1 MNEWSAE
8 HTGFG
13 AALGRPSAQRPPRKR
28 AAAKPTGRKGG
39 VRAWLQ
45 SARAVLVERIT
56 GGVVPASAVREALA
70 GGTLFGQWGLGGDD
84 DFRGYRSEVSSGA
97 QPLRRELDWQ
107 TYAEV
112 VGRSLYA
119 YAANPLGGWLVDK
132 TVDMCV
138 GDQLTFTVNVKP
150 DKLPDTQRSDAQ
162 VNALEQDVRT
172 HLDRFWEHRAHNFRM
187 RAREYATT
195 HLVTGNLLMPVT
207 FLDANPETGVSML
220 GVPTLDLIDAQQ
232 ITRVR
237 SAERS
242 AIVAGEVFYE
252 SMQYGGGP
260 AQGGEAKSLKVIRED
275 ERGEL
280 VGDAFFFPHKSLL
293 NSLAGYPWLMRVLD
307 WLDRQDDFMFKTL
320 DRAGLLNSIVW
331 HMSMDGLTPDQ
342 CRAESDRLTREGLGT
357 NPNMVVV
364 TNEKGSLEAAHP
376 KFEAGDID
384 TFARTLRTH
393 ILGAFSFPESW
404 YSSGGETNRATS
416 ADQTDVTYKSLE
428 TMQGR
433 LLQIYLMPLQFA
445 YDMGR
450 KAQGDGLRRGWPARS
465 TGAIEIRVN
474 LPPIRERDY
483 QRSGAALGAVLNAI
497 EQAEQAEFVSHET
510 GQKIVWMAAAKL
522 GHDIEDDEER
532 AAIEREREEK
542 EEADAERA
550 NGRAALALANAAKAA
565 DPMAPAEPGEAEE
578 AGETD

>member
-1 MNEWSAE
+1 MP
-8 HTGFG
+8 
-13 AALGRPSAQRPPRKR
+13 AA
-28 AAAKPTGRKGG
+28 
-39 VRAWLQ
+39 
-45 SARAVLVERIT
+45 
-56 GGVVPASAVREALA
+56 AVREALA
-70 GGTLFGQWGLGGDD
+70 GGTLFGQWGIGGDD

-138 GDQLTFTVNVKP
+138 GDVLTYTVQVKP
-150 DKLPDTQRSDAQ
+150 DKLPEAQRSDER
-162 VNALEQDVRT
+162 VKALEQDVRT

-207 FLDANPETGVSML
+207 FLDANPDNGVSML

-232 ITRVR
+232 ITGVR

-260 AQGGEAKSLKVIRED
+260 AQGGERKSLKVIRED
-275 ERGEL
+275 ERGDL
-280 VGDAFFFPHKSLL
+280 VGAAFFFPHKSLL

-331 HMSMDGLTPDQ
+331 HMSMEGLTPDQ
-342 CRAESDRLTREGLGT
+342 CRSESDRLAREGLGT

-364 TNEKGSLEAAHP
+364 TNEKGTLEAAHP

-393 ILGAFSFPESW
+393 ILGAFSYPESW
-404 YSSGGETNRATS
+404 YSAGGETNRS
-416 ADQTDVTYKSLE
+416 VSEDQTDVTYKSLE

-433 LLQIYLMPLQFA
+433 LLRIYLEPLQFA
-445 YDMGR
+445 YDSGR
-450 KAQGDGLRRGWPARS
+450 RAQADGLRRDWPARS

-474 LPPIRERDY
+474 VPPIRERDY
-483 QRSGAALGAVLNAI
+483 QRSGAALGAVLMAM
-497 EQAEQAEFVSHET
+497 EQAEQDGFISHET
-510 GQKIVWMAAAKL
+510 AQKIVWMATSKL

-532 AAIEREREEK
+532 AAIERDSAEK

-550 NGRAALALANAAKAA
+550 NGLAALALANAATAA
-565 DPMAPAEPGEAEE
+565 KPTDTPDAEPAEPDEPAD